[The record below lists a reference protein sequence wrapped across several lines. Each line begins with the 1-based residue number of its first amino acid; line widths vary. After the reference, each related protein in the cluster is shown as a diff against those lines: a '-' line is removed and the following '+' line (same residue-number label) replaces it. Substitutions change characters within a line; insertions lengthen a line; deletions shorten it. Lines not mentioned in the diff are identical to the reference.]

1 MIKRKYIT
9 QVFSF
14 FMAFFMSGLMSLMVS
29 LINMGF
35 IDNIVFVWLKAWAI
49 AFTIAFP
56 TILIISPHVQ
66 KLVELVLDEE

>member
-1 MIKRKYIT
+1 MISRKYIT

-35 IDNIVFVWLKAWAI
+35 DENILYLWLRAWSI
-49 AFTIAFP
+49 AFVIAFP
-56 TILIISPHVQ
+56 TILIISPYVQ
-66 KLVELVLDEE
+66 KLVELVLEDE

>member
-1 MIKRKYIT
+1 MISRKYIT

-35 IDNIVFVWLKAWAI
+35 ADDILYLWLKAWSI
-49 AFTIAFP
+49 AFVIAFP

-66 KLVELVLDEE
+66 KLVELVLKDE

>member
-1 MIKRKYIT
+1 
-9 QVFSF
+9 
-14 FMAFFMSGLMSLMVS
+14 MVS